1 MRNATTIVL
10 ALAVAVSG
18 CSGLTRDKPGGVES
32 LEDYQMPP
40 LPAPEPE
47 TEGPTLVNRLLELQ
61 QRHTQAVQD
70 LSDERDSK
78 RQLSDEK
85 RQLSQQLAS
94 TQTELARAQKEL
106 QEANDLLLAVRREND
121 KWKGDVLSH
130 RTEILRAHE
139 AEMKALVKVI
149 RLLGGEY
156 SRPIPPPPSEAAT
169 TSTSASAPSAQ
180 APAAEKGKT
189 AQATKGTASETAG
202 S

>member
-1 MRNATTIVL
+1 MRNATTVVL

-18 CSGLTRDKPGGVES
+18 CSGLTRDKPGGVEP

-70 LSDERDSK
+70 LSDERDST

-106 QEANDLLLAVRREND
+106 QEANDLLITVRREND
-121 KWKGDVLSH
+121 KWKGDVLAH
-130 RTEILRAHE
+130 RGEILRAHE

-156 SRPIPPPPSEAAT
+156 SRPIPPPAEAAT
-169 TSTSASAPSAQ
+169 TSTSASASSGQ